1 MKSFPKLAW
10 SPKQWLSLAAFV
22 IAAPITFASSGDRLP
37 ETASRNLVRATAGT
51 RIECTAPDGHVLEMV
66 TVNDRDSIND
76 VSVATLNDDTV
87 SCPLPKG
94 QTTLVIKLPKD
105 ALLDRFS
112 FVNENAAAEGELK
125 ISISTEHLT
134 ANSPK
139 WVDVEGVTSFTNKR
153 LVDLLMVGVEAHYVK
168 LTFNVAKAGR
178 IASLGLYG
186 GDAIQRLA
194 WR

>member
-1 MKSFPKLAW
+1 MKFFLEMAW
-10 SPKQWLSLAAFV
+10 SPKQWLSLVAFV
-22 IAAPITFASSGDRLP
+22 IAIPITSASSGDRLP
-37 ETASRNLVRATAGT
+37 DTASKNLVRATAGT

-66 TVNDRDSIND
+66 AGNERNGSND
-76 VSVATLNDDTV
+76 VSVATVNDDTV

-125 ISISTEHLT
+125 ISISNEHLT
-134 ANSPK
+134 ASSPK

-168 LTFNVAKAGR
+168 LTFNVGKAGR

-186 GDAIQRLA
+186 GDALQRLA